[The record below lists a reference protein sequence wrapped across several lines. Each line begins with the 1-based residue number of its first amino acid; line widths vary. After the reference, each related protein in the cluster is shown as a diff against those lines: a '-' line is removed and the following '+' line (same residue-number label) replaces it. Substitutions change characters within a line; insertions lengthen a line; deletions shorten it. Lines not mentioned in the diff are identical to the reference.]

1 MPIFIKESMFEP
13 FNEVQKHQHQLE
25 TDIGK
30 GQYGA
35 SAIFIGSMR
44 DFNEAHDVSTM
55 TLEYYPGM
63 TESALEVIC
72 KEAKDK
78 WPVLDT
84 LIVHRVGDIQP
95 NDSIVLVAVWSAHR
109 AAAYDANRYIMEALK
124 SRAPFWKKESINN
137 GDNSQQQ
144 WLDAKDS
151 DNNKAQNWS

>member
-1 MPIFIKESMFEP
+1 MPVYIKKSLFEP
-13 FNEVQKHQHQLE
+13 FKEVQQHQQQLE
-25 TDIGK
+25 ADLGK

-35 SAIFIGSMR
+35 STIFIGSMR
-44 DFNEAHDVSTM
+44 DFNEAQHVSNM

-78 WPVLDT
+78 WPILDA

-95 NDSIVLVAVWSAHR
+95 NDTIVLVAVWSAHR

-124 SRAPFWKKESINN
+124 SRAPFWKKESTAS
-137 GDNSQQQ
+137 G
-144 WLDAKDS
+144 
-151 DNNKAQNWS
+151 NKWVEKNTPA